1 MPPLPSTRIQK
12 QMASC
17 CRCRKTEERRGGS
30 CRLCRNRAV
39 FEDNVWYIPPPCGYL
54 RHTTVWPP
62 ESQTSLSLTDRLRF
76 WHLQYWT
83 MIDSREVEQYNV
95 NSCGTQPEVH
105 VRRLYLFYTRP
116 ADPKP
121 ALFTYAT
128 WYKLIHDILCLKA
141 KTLCLSIDSRWHA
154 CKYADHLLK
163 WSLVEL
169 SFCAQPV
176 PVRITESQLYH
187 IAKIWDEALRHHH
200 PDNCTISGLNMWY
213 STILLGD
220 YRLPFLHDGNLL
232 TKLTRL
238 SELRALRL
246 IILSSV
252 RENSPFAFLGGKAI
266 LCSEI
271 ASYLIGH
278 LCL

>member
-1 MPPLPSTRIQK
+1 MTP
-12 QMASC
+12 C
-17 CRCRKTEERRGGS
+17 CRYRETKERRGDS
-30 CRLCRNRAV
+30 CRLCRNRAA
-39 FEDNVWYIPPPCGYL
+39 FEDNVWYVPPPCGYL
-54 RHTTVWPP
+54 RHTTVCPP
-62 ESQTSLSLTDRLRF
+62 ESQTSLSLIDRHRF

-83 MIDSREVEQYNV
+83 MIDSRELEQYSV
-95 NSCGTQPEVH
+95 NSCDTRPEVH
-105 VRRLYLFYTRP
+105 IRQLYLFYTRP

-121 ALFTYAT
+121 ARFTHET

-154 CKYADHLLK
+154 RKYANHLLS
-163 WSLVEL
+163 WSSAKLNL
-169 SFCAQPV
+169 CAQPA
-176 PVRITESQLYH
+176 PGRIYESDVYR
-187 IAKIWDEALRHHH
+187 IAQIWDKALRHHH

-213 STILLGD
+213 STIMLDD
-220 YRLPFLHDGNLL
+220 YRLPFLHDGNLV

-252 RENSPFAFLGGKAI
+252 REDSPFAFLGGKAI

-271 ASYLIGH
+271 ASYLVGN